1 MEKNLKDA
9 LASRR
14 SFYTISNSS
23 PISNNEIED
32 IISFAASNVPSAFNS
47 QSTRMV
53 LLLGEHHKAL
63 WNIVKETLKGIVPA
77 SVYPNTEQKIDKSFA
92 SGYGTVLFFE
102 DSEVV
107 KKLENDFPTYKE
119 KFEVWSQQTSGMHQ
133 LVVWTM
139 LESAGLGVSLQH
151 YNPLIDEEVRKK
163 WDIPA
168 GWELIAQMPF
178 GEPLEI
184 PQKKEMLP
192 VEKKVKIFK

>member
-107 KKLENDFPTYKE
+107 KKLEKNC
-119 KFEVWSQQTSGMHQ
+119 
-133 LVVWTM
+133 
-139 LESAGLGVSLQH
+139 
-151 YNPLIDEEVRKK
+151 PLR
-163 WDIPA
+163 
-168 GWELIAQMPF
+168 
-178 GEPLEI
+178 
-184 PQKKEMLP
+184 
-192 VEKKVKIFK
+192 